1 MSWWFCVH
9 NFFWCVLFRQIEG
22 YSIEMEFP
30 SDEGFTWGDFPSD
43 EEFTWHM
50 QCKTQPQ
57 CKAQQPSLKWREL
70 TIGVIYRIDKMKSVT
85 TRYGPGTILELTTR
99 EDDKVEVWVPD
110 RLVKDLGWS
119 GLPRYVRPF
128 GLVQCIKDTTK
139 MYHKYE
145 LL

>member
-1 MSWWFCVH
+1 
-9 NFFWCVLFRQIEG
+9 
-22 YSIEMEFP
+22 MEFP
-30 SDEGFTWGDFPSD
+30 SGEKFTGREFPSD

-50 QCKTQPQ
+50 QCK
-57 CKAQQPSLKWREL
+57 AQEPPSKWREL